1 MEFFIEKTNKT
12 PEVSFNP
19 ITGHLR
25 LNGRSIPE
33 NPAEFFIKLEKI
45 IDDYNNKS
53 FSFEINLD
61 YFNSS
66 SSKNLLFLLKKSK
79 SKFEKLKINWY
90 SDEED
95 SDNIDFIK
103 SVEELLNHKIKIIK
117 TAV

>member
-45 IDDYNNKS
+45 IDD
-53 FSFEINLD
+53 L
-61 YFNSS
+61 
-66 SSKNLLFLLKKSK
+66 
-79 SKFEKLKINWY
+79 
-90 SDEED
+90 
-95 SDNIDFIK
+95 
-103 SVEELLNHKIKIIK
+103 
-117 TAV
+117 